1 MDLERRDFLKK
12 AGKAVLTG
20 AGWTA
25 VSLFGLNSAG
35 CEGYG
40 LCTSGCTNCTS
51 YCKNCTG
58 CTGCTSSCTSCTSSC
73 TSGTGGTSIKTK
85 IQILLSGWGFIN
97 NASYKVMAK
106 SESQEIL
113 KDTDDTSFGQ
123 WSATHNFNGNL
134 TVEHKSSEQISV
146 EVRRDLIADPKLTE
160 KIVKTFTTAST
171 AYNLSIDY
179 FPVGV
184 YFSVKSNV
192 TNTPVGTVNVTVKDQ
207 AGNSVVSD
215 VTDTNGLIKFYI
227 SDPINTYPLKTSIEY
242 TAYFSRS
249 GFTESSQSFTIQT
262 DSSGV
267 AVSSAFVVYMSPS

>member
-1 MDLERRDFLKK
+1 MDLHRRDFLKK

-25 VSLFGLNSAG
+25 VSLFGLNSTG

-40 LCTSGCTNCTS
+40 WCSGSCTNCTS

-58 CTGCTSSCTSCTSSC
+58 CTGCTSSCTSTCI
-73 TSGTGGTSIKTK
+73 SGTGGTGIKTK

-97 NASYKVMAK
+97 NATYKVTAK

-123 WSATHNFNGNL
+123 WSGAHDFQGIL
-134 TVEHKSSEQISV
+134 TVEHKSSEQISL
-146 EVRRDLIADPKLTE
+146 EVKRDIIADPKLTE
-160 KIVKTFTTAST
+160 KITKKFTTSST
-171 AYNLSIDY
+171 TYNISIDY

-192 TNTPVGTVNVTVKDQ
+192 TNTPVGTVNVTIKDE
-207 AGNSVVSD
+207 AGNTVVSD
-215 VTDTNGLIKFYI
+215 ITDTNGLIKFYVT
-227 SDPINTYPLKTSIEY
+227 DPLNTYPLKTSTSY
-242 TAYFSRS
+242 TAFFSRN
-249 GFTESSQSFTIQT
+249 GFSDTSQSFNIQT

-267 AVSSAFVVYMSPS
+267 AASSAFVVYMSPAS